1 MISTCSK
8 PMRLRSSAT
17 TFAAFTTSALCSSA
31 VLTLGMRSRSFSS
44 LRKRSWFSRAYEIAE
59 DAIKKLLVGKANR
72 EPAKGKVYPTVKMQ
86 SVPFPLKILIFM
98 KMAGICAQLLKSKNL
113 GVNIRG
119 KDLELEDGPRFW
131 PVGCRKFSGDRSSL
145 SGGQRR
151 ASRKCIH
158 RNPAKRGLVVQPN
171 N

>member
-59 DAIKKLLVGKANR
+59 VAIRKLLVGKADH
-72 EPAKGKVYPTVKMQ
+72 EPANGKVYPTVKML
-86 SVPFPLKILIFM
+86 SVTPPQNPCFH
-98 KMAGICAQLLKSKNL
+98 
-113 GVNIRG
+113 
-119 KDLELEDGPRFW
+119 EDGGNLCATKKPETGIH
-131 PVGCRKFSGDRSSL
+131 VSS
-145 SGGQRR
+145 
-151 ASRKCIH
+151 
-158 RNPAKRGLVVQPN
+158 
-171 N
+171 